1 MTLFSLIRLAV
12 LAVALAVSLI
22 TLGLTAHAL
31 YGASKFIDSLKNFA
45 RSVPHEG
52 DEDLNSLFPEGL
64 NSANSIDSDD
74 KFAIETSVLSILV
87 LLPM

>member
-22 TLGLTAHAL
+22 TFGLTAHAL
-31 YGASKFIDSLKNFA
+31 YGASKFIESLRNFVRNHPTLVIA
-45 RSVPHEG
+45 
-52 DEDLNSLFPEGL
+52 DELS
-64 NSANSIDSDD
+64 SANSIDSDD
-74 KFAIETSVLSILV
+74 KFAIATSVLSILV

>member
-31 YGASKFIDSLKNFA
+31 YGASKFIDSFKNFA
-45 RSVPHEG
+45 RSVPHEE
-52 DEDLNSLFPEGL
+52 DEDPNSLFL

-74 KFAIETSVLSILV
+74 KFAIATSVLSILV